1 MSKLTRQRQRI
12 ENYKIKYCLDVDN
25 QQIEFAPSGRQEID
39 VDAPNRILCVSVT
52 NIVHAVNVDVL
63 AKVFENYGPI
73 FKVLICPRPNGI
85 QAFVELETTEK
96 AVSAKADLD
105 GKNLYH
111 DCNFIRITFSRFQQL
126 EIRHQ
131 GELQADFTLQGRPEE
146 SPGSDEKYLSNLR
159 NKGVSGIKQGTKSER
174 SKTSLQRGYG
184 QSNGR
189 HGANTTGF

>member
-1 MSKLTRQRQRI
+1 
-12 ENYKIKYCLDVDN
+12 
-25 QQIEFAPSGRQEID
+25 
-39 VDAPNRILCVSVT
+39 VSVT

-73 FKVLICPRPNGI
+73 FKILICPRPNGI

-96 AVSAKADLD
+96 AVSAKADMD

-131 GELQADFTLQGRPEE
+131 GELQADFTMDRGGQTHENHTTYESTQGR
-146 SPGSDEKYLSNLR
+146 
-159 NKGVSGIKQGTKSER
+159 NKCGTSQKQG
-174 SKTSLQRGYG
+174 
-184 QSNGR
+184 
-189 HGANTTGF
+189 